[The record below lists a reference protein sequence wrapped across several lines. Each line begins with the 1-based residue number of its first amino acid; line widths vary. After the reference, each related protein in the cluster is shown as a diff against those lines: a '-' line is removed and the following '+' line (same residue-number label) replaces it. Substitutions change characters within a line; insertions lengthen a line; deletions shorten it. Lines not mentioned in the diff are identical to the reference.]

1 MKTELYQRIGNKI
14 RAMGNFIDIHNCG
27 SPTKNWPVN
36 LYCETSDGIII
47 YVAKINGE
55 WSVDYSYG
63 ETDMRSNMHT
73 RFGMRTQREMF
84 DVVNKI
90 LRRELK

>member
-1 MKTELYQRIGNKI
+1 MKTELYQRIAIKI
-14 RAMGNFIDIHNCG
+14 WNMGPFEDIHNCG

-36 LYCETSDGIII
+36 LCCETSDGIII

-63 ETDMRSNMHT
+63 ETDMRSNMDT

-84 DVVNKI
+84 EVVNKI

>member
-1 MKTELYQRIGNKI
+1 MVTELYQRIGNKI
-14 RAMGNFIDIHNCG
+14 CAMGNFIDIHNCG

-36 LYCETSDGIII
+36 LRCETIDGIII
-47 YVAKINGE
+47 YVAQINKE

-63 ETDMRSNMHT
+63 ETSMRSNMDT
-73 RFGMRTQREMF
+73 RSGMRTQREMF
-84 DVVNKI
+84 KVVNRI